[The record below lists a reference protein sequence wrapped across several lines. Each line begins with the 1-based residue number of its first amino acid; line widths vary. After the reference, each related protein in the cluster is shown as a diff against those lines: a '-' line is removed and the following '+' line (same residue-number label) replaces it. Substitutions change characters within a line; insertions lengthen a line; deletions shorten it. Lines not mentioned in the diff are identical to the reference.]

1 MVAHEHSDTVRSL
14 SPAANGSTDD
24 VPVPKGLP
32 PPAPPNGLEDE
43 GLPPKGDAELL
54 PLTSPNGLPP
64 HLITDARL
72 PYGRRDVAEDAEPG
86 VLAPPIPFFAPRLR
100 AKCVAHNIHL
110 KKRNF
115 QKKF

>member
-1 MVAHEHSDTVRSL
+1 MAAHEHSDTVRSL

-64 HLITDARL
+64 HLITDACL
-72 PYGRRDVAEDAEPG
+72 PYGRRDVAEMDHDVGTACAIVRYPV
-86 VLAPPIPFFAPRLR
+86 VLSDDFFW
-100 AKCVAHNIHL
+100 H
-110 KKRNF
+110 
-115 QKKF
+115 